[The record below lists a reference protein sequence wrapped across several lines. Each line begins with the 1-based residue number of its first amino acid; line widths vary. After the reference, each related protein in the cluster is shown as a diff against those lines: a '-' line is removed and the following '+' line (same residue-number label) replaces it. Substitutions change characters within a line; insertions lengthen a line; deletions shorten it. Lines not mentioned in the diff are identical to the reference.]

1 MHCHKDMY
9 MYLFLSQWPRLIC
22 IALQVDHETEI
33 RKRDDLLFKDK
44 TALSFAVEDNKVEDV
59 ISLLQHHAEVNRE
72 DSTGK

>member
-1 MHCHKDMY
+1 MIY
-9 MYLFLSQWPRLIC
+9 

>member
-1 MHCHKDMY
+1 M
-9 MYLFLSQWPRLIC
+9 
-22 IALQVDHETEI
+22 DHETEI

-72 DSTGK
+72 DSTGKRKMLNQKKKSYVRIQTQLLMHPIRV